1 MSRPEPGT
9 RVVLPTGSF
18 MQECIVLDPSED
30 AHGMVAA
37 KTTRQSNWSRVVYW
51 PVRHPK
57 GERVLFEW
65 REEWSDKPGGAT
77 TE

>member
-1 MSRPEPGT
+1 MSARPEPGT

-30 AHGMVAA
+30 RYRMVAV
-37 KTTRQSNWSRVVYW
+37 KTTRQYTTKDAFGY

-57 GERVLFEW
+57 GERAYYHHPGYP
-65 REEWSDKPGGAT
+65 EESDGT
-77 TE
+77 V